1 MSDAKTPPEP
11 SIDEI
16 LATIRRIISDDEQA
30 GTAGAVGGAA
40 PKPVETKTAGTKT
53 ADDNDVLELTE
64 ALNEDGTTRHL
75 APIGGR
81 SSRRPAA
88 IETPP
93 AAPRADPQLR
103 LRTSSSSEPE
113 PPRRDAPSLRL
124 APAQPAAGQP
134 TGGQPTGGQPD
145 GGQPAGGQSEPRL
158 SRELPVGGGER
169 TLEDIVRD
177 TLRPLL
183 QAWLDENLQP
193 IVERLVQAE
202 ITRVAREAA
211 GRG

>member
-16 LATIRRIISDDEQA
+16 LATIRRIISDDEQV
-30 GTAGAVGGAA
+30 GTAGAASGAA
-40 PKPVETKTAGTKT
+40 PKAVETKTAGTKT
-53 ADDNDVLELTE
+53 ADDDDVLELTE

-81 SSRRPAA
+81 STTRPAA
-88 IETPP
+88 VETPP

-103 LRTSSSSEPE
+103 LRTSSPAEPE
-113 PPRRDAPSLRL
+113 LPRRDAPSLRL

-134 TGGQPTGGQPD
+134 AAA
-145 GGQPAGGQSEPRL
+145 QPASGQGEPRL
-158 SRELPVGGGER
+158 SRDLPVGGGER

-183 QAWLDENLQP
+183 QAWLDENLP
-193 IVERLVQAE
+193 PVVERLVQAE